1 MLRKEGKLN
10 HVKHSIKNT
19 TPEKEWQT
27 KKWNKE
33 HEQQIEKTGKYGGRY

>member
-10 HVKHSIKNT
+10 HVKHSDKNT

-27 KKWNKE
+27 KKKIGTKNMNNK
-33 HEQQIEKTGKYGGRY
+33 QKTGKYGRY